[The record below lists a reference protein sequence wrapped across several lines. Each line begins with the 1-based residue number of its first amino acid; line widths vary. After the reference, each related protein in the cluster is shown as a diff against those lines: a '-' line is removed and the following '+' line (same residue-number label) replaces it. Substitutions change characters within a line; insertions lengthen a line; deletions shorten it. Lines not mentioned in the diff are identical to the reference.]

1 MLIAWS
7 VIFILS
13 LIVLVKGADWFLESA
28 EKIGVRMGLS
38 SFVIGVIIVGIGTS
52 LPELISSI
60 FAAVDGSTEII
71 AANAIGSNI
80 ANIFLVVGVAALVGR
95 KLQVSKDLID
105 LELPLLAAST
115 TLFALVAYDQVITV
129 PEAIMLVIGCG
140 LYLAYILT
148 TPDDDQLEVHKP
160 SKHAPKSAL
169 ERAARD
175 KAKKI
180 SKEKHDKQKITVRD
194 ILVLIIGVVG
204 LVFGAQYLIESVIS
218 LSAILGLAT
227 GVISIT
233 AVAIGTS
240 LPELLVSTK
249 AALQGKAEV
258 ALGNIFGS
266 NAFNVLLVVGVPGLF
281 STIRLDEPTF
291 VIGLPF
297 LVIATL
303 LFIISGISRKVHNW
317 EGGFYVMLYA
327 IFCAK
332 LFGLF

>member
-1 MLIAWS
+1 MIIPWIIVFA
-7 VIFILS
+7 LS
-13 LIVLVKGADWFLESA
+13 LLVLVKGADWFLESA
-28 EKIGVRMGLS
+28 EKIGFRLGLS

-60 FAAVDGSTEII
+60 FAAVKGTTEII

-80 ANIFLVVGVAALVGR
+80 ANIFLVVGISALVGR

-115 TLFALVAYDQVITV
+115 TLFLLVAYDKVISF
-129 PEAIMLVIGCG
+129 PEAIILVIGCG

-148 TPDDDQLEVHKP
+148 TQDDDELEVHKP
-160 SKHAPKSAL
+160 GKDASKLAIKHAAK
-169 ERAARD
+169 D
-175 KAKKI
+175 KGIINGHSKKDPI
-180 SKEKHDKQKITVRD
+180 STRD
-194 ILVLIIGVVG
+194 IVVLLIGVAG
-204 LVFGAQYLIESVIS
+204 LVFGAQYLIESVIN

-249 AALQGKAEV
+249 AALRGKAEM

-266 NAFNVLLVVGVPGLF
+266 NAFNLLLVVGIPGLF
-281 STIRLDEPTF
+281 STIRLDEATF
-291 VIGLPF
+291 SIGLPF
-297 LVIATL
+297 LLIATV

-317 EGGFYVMLYA
+317 EGGFYIMLYV
-327 IFCAK
+327 IFCAQ